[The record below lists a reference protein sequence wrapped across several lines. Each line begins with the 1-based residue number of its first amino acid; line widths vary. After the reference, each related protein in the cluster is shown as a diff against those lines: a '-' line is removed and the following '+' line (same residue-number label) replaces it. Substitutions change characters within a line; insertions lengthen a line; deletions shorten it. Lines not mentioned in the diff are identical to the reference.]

1 MKKALMLFTVLGSLV
16 FVLIWQT
23 LFAKS
28 INYYISSIVVL
39 VLSMLPLF
47 AVFEAKSLTA
57 RNLTLTA
64 TLIALAVVGRAAFY
78 LIPQVKPIAA
88 IVIAS
93 AVCLGSQRGYIIGA
107 FSAFVSNFIFGQGI
121 WTPFQMVALG
131 TVGLLAGLVFQRI
144 KVNRYT
150 LSVVGFFLASFVYG
164 IIVDM
169 STVLSVYG
177 NNITLKGALSVYA
190 SGAVFNLVFGVSTA
204 VFLFL
209 FGMPFITK
217 IERISTK
224 YAIK

>member
-39 VLSMLPLF
+39 VLSMFPLF

-57 RNLTLTA
+57 RDLTLTA

-131 TVGLLAGLVFQRI
+131 TVGLLAGLVFQRL

>member
-57 RNLTLTA
+57 RDLTLTA

>member
-16 FVLIWQT
+16 FVLIWQV

-39 VLSMLPLF
+39 VLSMIPLF

-64 TLIALAVVGRAAFY
+64 TLIALAVVGRTAFY

-131 TVGLLAGLVFQRI
+131 TVGLLAGLVFQRL

>member
-57 RNLTLTA
+57 RDLTLTA

-131 TVGLLAGLVFQRI
+131 AVGLLAGLVFQRI

>member
-57 RNLTLTA
+57 RDLTLTA

-131 TVGLLAGLVFQRI
+131 TVGLLAGLVFQRL

-177 NNITLKGALSVYA
+177 NNITLKGALSVYV

>member
-57 RNLTLTA
+57 RDLTLTA

-93 AVCLGSQRGYIIGA
+93 AVCLGSQKGYIIGA

-131 TVGLLAGLVFQRI
+131 TVGLLAGLVFQRL

>member
-16 FVLIWQT
+16 FVLIWQV

-28 INYYISSIVVL
+28 INYYVSSIVVL

-57 RNLTLTA
+57 RDLTLTA

-131 TVGLLAGLVFQRI
+131 TVGLLAGLVFQRL

-177 NNITLKGALSVYA
+177 NNITIKGALSVYA

>member
-47 AVFEAKSLTA
+47 VAFEAKSLTA

-131 TVGLLAGLVFQRI
+131 TVGLLAGLVFQRL

-190 SGAVFNLVFGVSTA
+190 SGVVFNLVFGVSTA

>member
-16 FVLIWQT
+16 FVLIWQV

-57 RNLTLTA
+57 RDLTLTA

-131 TVGLLAGLVFQRI
+131 TVGLLAGLVFQRL

-177 NNITLKGALSVYA
+177 NSITLKGALSVYA
-190 SGAVFNLVFGVSTA
+190 SGAVFNLVFGLSTA

>member
-16 FVLIWQT
+16 FVLIWQV

-47 AVFEAKSLTA
+47 AAFEAKSLTA
-57 RNLTLTA
+57 RDLTLTA

>member
-47 AVFEAKSLTA
+47 AAFEAKSLTA
-57 RNLTLTA
+57 RDLTLTA

-131 TVGLLAGLVFQRI
+131 TVGLLAGLVFQRL

>member
-1 MKKALMLFTVLGSLV
+1 MLFTVLGSLV

-47 AVFEAKSLTA
+47 AAFEAKSLTA
-57 RNLTLTA
+57 RDLTLTA

-131 TVGLLAGLVFQRI
+131 TVGLLAGLVFQRL

>member
-1 MKKALMLFTVLGSLV
+1 MLFTVLGSLV

-57 RNLTLTA
+57 RDLTLTA
-64 TLIALAVVGRAAFY
+64 TLIALAVVGRTAFY

-93 AVCLGSQRGYIIGA
+93 AVCLGSQRGYVIGA

-131 TVGLLAGLVFQRI
+131 TVGLLAGLVFQRL

>member
-16 FVLIWQT
+16 FVLIWQV

-39 VLSMLPLF
+39 ALSMLPLF

-57 RNLTLTA
+57 RDLTLTA

-131 TVGLLAGLVFQRI
+131 TVGLLAGLVFQRL

-190 SGAVFNLVFGVSTA
+190 SGAVFSLVFGVSTA

>member
-57 RNLTLTA
+57 RDLTLTA

-131 TVGLLAGLVFQRI
+131 TVGLLAGLVFQRL

-217 IERISTK
+217 IESISTK

>member
-47 AVFEAKSLTA
+47 AAFEAKSLTA

-88 IVIAS
+88 IVIVS

-131 TVGLLAGLVFQRI
+131 TVGLLAGLVFRRL

>member
-57 RNLTLTA
+57 RDLTLTA

-131 TVGLLAGLVFQRI
+131 TVGLLAGLVFRRI

>member
-47 AVFEAKSLTA
+47 AAFEAKSLTA
-57 RNLTLTA
+57 RDLTLTA

-131 TVGLLAGLVFQRI
+131 TVGLIAGLVFQRL

-190 SGAVFNLVFGVSTA
+190 SGAGFNLVFGVSTA

>member
-16 FVLIWQT
+16 FVLIWQV

-28 INYYISSIVVL
+28 INYYVSSIVVL

-88 IVIAS
+88 IVIVS

-131 TVGLLAGLVFQRI
+131 TVGLLAGLVFQRL

-190 SGAVFNLVFGVSTA
+190 SGVVFNLVFGMSTA

-217 IERISTK
+217 IERISRK

>member
-47 AVFEAKSLTA
+47 AMFEAKSLTA

-131 TVGLLAGLVFQRI
+131 TVGLLAGLVFQRL

>member
-16 FVLIWQT
+16 FVLIWQVF
-23 LFAKS
+23 LAKS
-28 INYYISSIVVL
+28 INFYITSVVVL

-57 RNLTLTA
+57 RDITLTA

-131 TVGLLAGLVFQRI
+131 TVGLLAGVVFKHI

-190 SGAVFNLVFGVSTA
+190 SGAMFNLVFGVSTA

>member
-23 LFAKS
+23 LFVKS

-57 RNLTLTA
+57 RDLTLTA

-131 TVGLLAGLVFQRI
+131 TVGLLAGLVFQRL

>member
-16 FVLIWQT
+16 FVLMWQT

-47 AVFEAKSLTA
+47 AAFEAKSLTA
-57 RNLTLTA
+57 RDLTLTA

-131 TVGLLAGLVFQRI
+131 TVGLIAGLVFQRL

>member
-47 AVFEAKSLTA
+47 AVFESKSLTA
-57 RNLTLTA
+57 RDLTLTA

-131 TVGLLAGLVFQRI
+131 TVGLLAGLVFQRL

>member
-47 AVFEAKSLTA
+47 AVFEVKSLTA
-57 RNLTLTA
+57 RDLTLTA

-131 TVGLLAGLVFQRI
+131 TVGLLAGLVFQRL

>member
-1 MKKALMLFTVLGSLV
+1 MLFTVLGSLV

-57 RNLTLTA
+57 RDITLTA

-131 TVGLLAGLVFQRI
+131 TVGLLAGLVFQRL

>member
-47 AVFEAKSLTA
+47 AVFEEKSLTA

-131 TVGLLAGLVFQRI
+131 TVGLLAGLVFQRL

>member
-23 LFAKS
+23 LFAKN

-57 RNLTLTA
+57 RDLTLTA

-131 TVGLLAGLVFQRI
+131 TVGLLAGLVFQRL

>member
-88 IVIAS
+88 IVIVS

-131 TVGLLAGLVFQRI
+131 TVGLLAGLVFQRL

>member
-57 RNLTLTA
+57 RDLTLTA

-131 TVGLLAGLVFQRI
+131 TVGLLAGLVFQRL

-204 VFLFL
+204 AFLFL

>member
-16 FVLIWQT
+16 FVLIWQA

-47 AVFEAKSLTA
+47 AAFEAKSLTA
-57 RNLTLTA
+57 RDLTLTA

-131 TVGLLAGLVFQRI
+131 TVGLLAGRVFQRL

>member
-1 MKKALMLFTVLGSLV
+1 MKKALMLFTVLSSLV

-47 AVFEAKSLTA
+47 AVFEVKSLTA
-57 RNLTLTA
+57 RDLTLTA

-131 TVGLLAGLVFQRI
+131 TVGLLAGFVFQRL

-164 IIVDM
+164 IIVDI

>member
-57 RNLTLTA
+57 RDLTLTA

-107 FSAFVSNFIFGQGI
+107 FSAFVSNFIFGQGF

-131 TVGLLAGLVFQRI
+131 TVGLLAGLVFQRL

>member
-57 RNLTLTA
+57 RDLTLTA

-93 AVCLGSQRGYIIGA
+93 AVCLGSQRGYVIGA

-131 TVGLLAGLVFQRI
+131 TVGLLAGLVFQRL

-150 LSVVGFFLASFVYG
+150 LSVMGFFLASFVYG

>member
-16 FVLIWQT
+16 FVLIWQV

-47 AVFEAKSLTA
+47 VAFEAKSLTA
-57 RNLTLTA
+57 RDLTLTA

-131 TVGLLAGLVFQRI
+131 TVGLLAGLVFQRL